1 LVGVSTGLSS
11 YGVGQEAITAICQK
25 LQLQG
30 FIALGEK
37 QDINPATVEKILT
50 LSV

>member
-1 LVGVSTGLSS
+1 VTAVS
-11 YGVGQEAITAICQK
+11 QK

-37 QDINPATVEKILT
+37 QDINPATVEKILA